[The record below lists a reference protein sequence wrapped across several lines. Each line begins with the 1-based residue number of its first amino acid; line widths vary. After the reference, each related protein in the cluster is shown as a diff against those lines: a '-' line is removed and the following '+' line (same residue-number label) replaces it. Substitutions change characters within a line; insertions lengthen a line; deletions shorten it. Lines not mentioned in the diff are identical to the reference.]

1 MSLSNAELQERA
13 HNHNHNHYR
22 PDIDG
27 LRAIAVL
34 SVVIFHA
41 FPEYLGGGFIGVDVF
56 FVISGFLITSL
67 ILREQ
72 REERFSLK
80 HFYARRIRR
89 IFPALSLVL
98 GFGLIAGWICLNFME
113 YKQLTKHTG
122 SSAIFITNFMLLREA
137 GYFDN
142 AADTKPMLHL
152 WSLAIEEQFYLAWP
166 LVLMF
171 FKRLP
176 RWLFPTLVVLL
187 LSSLGY
193 SLSLVFKGNFEY
205 DFYSP
210 LSRSWELLLG
220 ASLAFGV
227 SRQAAIP
234 TPRRNMAGWVGLVF
248 IFMSACFLD
257 KNMPFPGYLALPP
270 TVGAALILFAGMQSN
285 LNRVLLAS
293 RPLVA
298 IGLISYPLYLWH
310 WPLLS
315 FARILESQTPGL
327 GLRLFLVLS
336 SFVLAWLTYR
346 FVEKPIRFSDRYPRA
361 VLWLSLWMV
370 AVLLM
375 SHAVNRLDG
384 LKFRHHGM
392 LNADPT
398 TLIVG
403 AERGT
408 LQPTCTL
415 AAEDMHLFKWCFN
428 DGKTNPPNHALIG
441 DSKGEALVYSLMRK
455 SPADHG
461 WLMLGP
467 INILRADNDAGRAA
481 FSALESNPNLQVIV
495 MANALRGLF
504 PLDADTGLIANS
516 ALDMEAIDQ
525 MVATYTRK
533 ITQWQSLGK
542 RVVFVIDNPT
552 LPDPNSCITGGL
564 TPFESLNKVLRRA
577 ENPYCKLK
585 YSDHMKGTAPFQ
597 QFITKLKRAN
607 PALLVYDPLPL
618 LCDIPAD
625 ICTIERDGKFL
636 YSYGDHISD
645 HAGMLIA
652 DQLLTQIAAMPR

>member
-1 MSLSNAELQERA
+1 MSLSNAELQERT
-13 HNHNHNHYR
+13 HNLYR

-27 LRAIAVL
+27 LRAVAVL

-72 REERFSLK
+72 REERFSLR

-98 GFGLIAGWICLNFME
+98 GFGLVAGWICLNFME

-176 RWLFPTLVVLL
+176 RWLFPVLVVLL
-187 LSSLGY
+187 LSSLTY
-193 SLSLVFKGNFEY
+193 SLSLVFKGDLEH

-234 TPRRNMAGWVGLVF
+234 TAWRNMAGWAGLVF

-257 KNMPFPGYLALPP
+257 KSMPFPGYWALPP
-270 TVGAALILFAGMQSN
+270 TLGAALILFAGMQSN
-285 LNRVLLAS
+285 VNRVLLAS

-315 FARILESQTPGL
+315 FARILESQTPGPE
-327 GLRLFLVLS
+327 LRLALVLL
-336 SFVLAWLTYR
+336 SFILAWGTYR
-346 FVEKPIRFSDRYPRA
+346 FIEKPIRFSDRYPRA
-361 VLWLSLWMV
+361 VLWLGLWMV

-398 TLIVG
+398 TLVVG

-408 LQPTCTL
+408 LEPTCSL
-415 AAEDMHLFKWCFN
+415 APEDMHLFKWCFN
-428 DGKTNPPNHALIG
+428 DGKTSPPNHALIG
-441 DSKGEALVYSLMRK
+441 DSKGEALVYSLIRR

-481 FSALESNPNLQVIV
+481 FSALEGNPNLQVIV

-504 PLDADTGLIANS
+504 PLDGDTGLIANS
-516 ALDMEAIDQ
+516 AIDMEAIDQ
-525 MVATYTRK
+525 MVAAYTRK
-533 ITQWQSLGK
+533 ITQWKSLGK

-585 YSDHMKGTAPFQ
+585 YSDHIKGTAPFQ
-597 QFITKLKRAN
+597 QFITKLKLAN

-625 ICTIERDGKFL
+625 MCTIERDGKFL

-652 DQLLTQIAAMPR
+652 DQLLPLIGAMPR

>member
-1 MSLSNAELQERA
+1 MFSLKANLQQHA
-13 HNHNHNHYR
+13 YNHYR

-72 REERFSLK
+72 KEQRFSLK
-80 HFYARRIRR
+80 HFYAKRIRR

-98 GFGLIAGWICLNFME
+98 GFGLVAGWICLNFME

-176 RWLFPTLVVLL
+176 RWLLPVLVVLL
-187 LSSLGY
+187 LSSFAY
-193 SLSLVFKGNFEY
+193 SLSLVFKGNLDL

-210 LSRSWELLLG
+210 LSRSWELFLG
-220 ASLAFGV
+220 ASLAFGMRRQVAV
-227 SRQAAIP
+227 S
-234 TPRRNMAGWVGLVF
+234 TPSRNMAGYVGLILVV
-248 IFMSACFLD
+248 MSACFLD
-257 KNMPFPGYLALPP
+257 KSMPFPGYWALPP
-270 TVGAALILFAGMQSN
+270 TLGAALILFAGMQSN

-293 RPLVA
+293 RPLVS

-336 SFVLAWLTYR
+336 SFVFAWLTYQ
-346 FVEKPIRFSDRYPRA
+346 FVEKPIRYSDRCPRA
-361 VLWLSLWMV
+361 VLWLSLWML

-398 TLIVG
+398 TLVVG

-408 LQPTCTL
+408 LQPTCML
-415 AAEDMHLFKWCFN
+415 APEDMHLFKWCFN
-428 DGKTNPPNHALIG
+428 DGKTSPPNYALIG
-441 DSKGEALVYSLMRK
+441 DSKGEALVYSLIRK
-455 SPADHG
+455 SPSDHG

-467 INILRADNDAGRAA
+467 INVLRADNDTARAA
-481 FSALESNPNLQVIV
+481 FSVLEGNPNLQVIV

-504 PLDADTGLIANS
+504 PLDADTGFIANS
-516 ALDMEAIDQ
+516 AIATEVIDQ
-525 MVATYTRK
+525 MVASYTRK

-585 YSDHMKGTAPFQ
+585 YSDHIKGTAPFQ
-597 QFITKLKRAN
+597 HFISKLKQAN

-625 ICTIERDGKFL
+625 MCTIERDGKFL

-645 HAGMLIA
+645 YAGMLIA
-652 DQLLTQIAAMPR
+652 DQLLPLIEAMPR

>member
-1 MSLSNAELQERA
+1 MSLSNAELQERT
-13 HNHNHNHYR
+13 HNLYR

-27 LRAIAVL
+27 LRAVAVL

-72 REERFSLK
+72 REERFSLR

-176 RWLFPTLVVLL
+176 RWLFPVLVVLL
-187 LSSLGY
+187 LSSLTY
-193 SLSLVFKGNFEY
+193 SLSLVFKGDLEH

-234 TPRRNMAGWVGLVF
+234 TAWRNMAGWVGFVL

-257 KNMPFPGYLALPP
+257 KSMPFPGYWALPP
-270 TVGAALILFAGMQSN
+270 TLGAALILFAGMQSN
-285 LNRVLLAS
+285 VNRVLLAS

-315 FARILESQTPGL
+315 FARILESQTPGPE
-327 GLRLFLVLS
+327 LRLALVLM
-336 SFVLAWLTYR
+336 SFILAWGTYR
-346 FVEKPIRFSDRYPRA
+346 FIEKPIRFSDRYPRA
-361 VLWLSLWMV
+361 VLWLGLWMV

-398 TLIVG
+398 TLVVG

-408 LQPTCTL
+408 LEPTCSL
-415 AAEDMHLFKWCFN
+415 APEDMHLFKWCFN
-428 DGKTNPPNHALIG
+428 DGKTSPPNHALIG
-441 DSKGEALVYSLMRK
+441 DSKGEALVYSLIRR

-481 FSALESNPNLQVIV
+481 FSALEGNPNLQVIV

-504 PLDADTGLIANS
+504 PLDGDTGLIANS
-516 ALDMEAIDQ
+516 AIDMEAIDQ
-525 MVATYTRK
+525 MVAAYTRK

-585 YSDHMKGTAPFQ
+585 YSDHIKGTAPFQ
-597 QFITKLKRAN
+597 QFITKLKLAN

-625 ICTIERDGKFL
+625 MCTIERDGKFL

-652 DQLLTQIAAMPR
+652 DQLLPLIGAMPR

>member
-1 MSLSNAELQERA
+1 MSLSNAELQERT
-13 HNHNHNHYR
+13 HNLYR

-27 LRAIAVL
+27 LRAVAVL

-72 REERFSLK
+72 KEERFSLR

-176 RWLFPTLVVLL
+176 RWLFPVLVVLL
-187 LSSLGY
+187 LSSLTY
-193 SLSLVFKGNFEY
+193 SLSLVFKGDLEH

-234 TPRRNMAGWVGLVF
+234 TAWRNMAGWVGFVL

-257 KNMPFPGYLALPP
+257 KSMPFPGYWALPP
-270 TVGAALILFAGMQSN
+270 TLGAALILFAGMQSN
-285 LNRVLLAS
+285 VNRALLAS

-315 FARILESQTPGL
+315 FARILESQTPGPEL
-327 GLRLFLVLS
+327 HLALVLM
-336 SFVLAWLTYR
+336 SFILAWGTYR
-346 FVEKPIRFSDRYPRA
+346 FIEKPIRFSDRYPRA
-361 VLWLSLWMV
+361 VLWLGLWMV

-398 TLIVG
+398 TLVVG

-408 LQPTCTL
+408 LQPTCSL
-415 AAEDMHLFKWCFN
+415 APEDMHLFKWCFN
-428 DGKTNPPNHALIG
+428 DGKTSPPNHALIG
-441 DSKGEALVYSLMRK
+441 DSKGEALVYSLIRR

-481 FSALESNPNLQVIV
+481 FSALEGNPNLQVIV

-504 PLDADTGLIANS
+504 PLDGDTGLIANS
-516 ALDMEAIDQ
+516 AIDMEAIDQ
-525 MVATYTRK
+525 MVAAYTRK

-585 YSDHMKGTAPFQ
+585 YSDHIKGTAPFQ
-597 QFITKLKRAN
+597 QFITKLKLAN

-625 ICTIERDGKFL
+625 MCTIERDGKFL

-652 DQLLTQIAAMPR
+652 DQLLPLIGAMPR

>member
-1 MSLSNAELQERA
+1 MFSLKANLQQHA
-13 HNHNHNHYR
+13 YNHYR

-72 REERFSLK
+72 KEQRFSLK
-80 HFYARRIRR
+80 HFYAKRIRR

-98 GFGLIAGWICLNFME
+98 GFGLVAGWICLNFME

-176 RWLFPTLVVLL
+176 RWLLPVLVVLL
-187 LSSLGY
+187 LSSFAH
-193 SLSLVFKGNFEY
+193 SLSLVFKGTLDL

-210 LSRSWELLLG
+210 LSRSWELFLG
-220 ASLAFGV
+220 ASLAFGM
-227 SRQAAIP
+227 SRQVAVS
-234 TPRRNMAGWVGLVF
+234 TPSRNMAGYVGLILVV
-248 IFMSACFLD
+248 MSACFLD
-257 KNMPFPGYLALPP
+257 KSMPFPGYWALPP
-270 TVGAALILFAGMQSN
+270 TLGAALILFAGMQSN

-293 RPLVA
+293 RPLVS

-336 SFVLAWLTYR
+336 SFVFAWLTYL
-346 FVEKPIRFSDRYPRA
+346 FVEKPIRYSDRCPRA
-361 VLWLSLWMV
+361 VLWLSLWML

-398 TLIVG
+398 TLVVG

-408 LQPTCTL
+408 LQPTCML
-415 AAEDMHLFKWCFN
+415 APEDMHLFKWCFN
-428 DGKTNPPNHALIG
+428 DGKTSPPNYALIG
-441 DSKGEALVYSLMRK
+441 DSKGEALVYSLIRK
-455 SPADHG
+455 SPSDHG

-467 INILRADNDAGRAA
+467 INVLRADNDTARAA
-481 FSALESNPNLQVIV
+481 FSVLEGNPNLQVIV

-504 PLDADTGLIANS
+504 PLDADTGFIANS
-516 ALDMEAIDQ
+516 AIATEVIDQ
-525 MVATYTRK
+525 MVASYTRK

-585 YSDHMKGTAPFQ
+585 YSDHIKGTAPFQ
-597 QFITKLKRAN
+597 HFISKLKQAN

-625 ICTIERDGKFL
+625 MCTIERDGKFL

-645 HAGMLIA
+645 YAGMLIA
-652 DQLLTQIAAMPR
+652 DQLLPLIEAMPR

>member
-1 MSLSNAELQERA
+1 MKSTNQLWL
-13 HNHNHNHYR
+13 
-22 PDIDG
+22 
-27 LRAIAVL
+27 
-34 SVVIFHA
+34 
-41 FPEYLGGGFIGVDVF
+41 
-56 FVISGFLITSL
+56 ISGFLITSL

-98 GFGLIAGWICLNFME
+98 GFGLVAGWICLNFME

-176 RWLFPTLVVLL
+176 RWLFPALLVLL

-248 IFMSACFLD
+248 IFISACFLD
-257 KNMPFPGYLALPP
+257 KNMPFPGYWALPP

-336 SFVLAWLTYR
+336 SFVLAWVTYR

-384 LKFRHHGM
+384 LKFRHQGM
-392 LNADPT
+392 LNADPM

-415 AAEDMHLFKWCFN
+415 APEDMHLFKWCFN

-455 SPADHG
+455 SPAEHG

-516 ALDMEAIDQ
+516 AVDMEAIDQ

-542 RVVFVIDNPT
+542 RAVFVVDNPT

>member
-1 MSLSNAELQERA
+1 MFSLKANLQQHA
-13 HNHNHNHYR
+13 YNHYR

-72 REERFSLK
+72 KEQRFSLK
-80 HFYARRIRR
+80 HFYAKRIRR

-98 GFGLIAGWICLNFME
+98 GFGLVAGWICLNFME

-176 RWLFPTLVVLL
+176 RWLLPVLVVLL
-187 LSSLGY
+187 LSSFAY
-193 SLSLVFKGNFEY
+193 SLSLVFKGTLDL

-210 LSRSWELLLG
+210 LSRCWELFLG
-220 ASLAFGV
+220 ASLAFGM
-227 SRQAAIP
+227 SRQLAVS
-234 TPRRNMAGWVGLVF
+234 TPSRNMAGYVGLILVV
-248 IFMSACFLD
+248 MSACFLD
-257 KNMPFPGYLALPP
+257 KSMPFPGYWALPP
-270 TVGAALILFAGMQSN
+270 TLGAALILFAGMQSN

-293 RPLVA
+293 RPLVS

-336 SFVLAWLTYR
+336 SFVFAWLTYQ
-346 FVEKPIRFSDRYPRA
+346 FVEKPIRYSDRCPRA
-361 VLWLSLWMV
+361 VLWLSLWML

-398 TLIVG
+398 TLVVG

-408 LQPTCTL
+408 LQPTCML
-415 AAEDMHLFKWCFN
+415 APEDMHLFKWCFN
-428 DGKTNPPNHALIG
+428 DGKTSPPNYALIG
-441 DSKGEALVYSLMRK
+441 DSKGEALVYSLIRK
-455 SPADHG
+455 SPSDHG

-467 INILRADNDAGRAA
+467 INVLKADNDTARAA
-481 FSALESNPNLQVIV
+481 FSVLEGNPNLQVIV

-504 PLDADTGLIANS
+504 PLDADTGFIANS
-516 ALDMEAIDQ
+516 AIATEVIDQ
-525 MVATYTRK
+525 MVASYTRK

-585 YSDHMKGTAPFQ
+585 YSDHIKGTAPFQ
-597 QFITKLKRAN
+597 HFISKLKQAN

-625 ICTIERDGKFL
+625 MCTIERDGKFL

-645 HAGMLIA
+645 YAGMLIA
-652 DQLLTQIAAMPR
+652 DQLLPLIEAMPR

>member
-1 MSLSNAELQERA
+1 MSLSNAELQERT
-13 HNHNHNHYR
+13 HNLYR

-27 LRAIAVL
+27 LRAVAVL

-72 REERFSLK
+72 REERFSLR

-98 GFGLIAGWICLNFME
+98 GFGLVAGWICLNFME

-171 FKRLP
+171 FKRLT
-176 RWLFPTLVVLL
+176 RWLFPVLVVLL
-187 LSSLGY
+187 LSSLTY
-193 SLSLVFKGNFEY
+193 SLSLVFKGDLEH

-227 SRQAAIP
+227 SRQVAIP
-234 TPRRNMAGWVGLVF
+234 TAWRNMAGWVGFVL

-257 KNMPFPGYLALPP
+257 KSMPFPGYWALPP
-270 TVGAALILFAGMQSN
+270 TLGAALILFAGMQSN
-285 LNRVLLAS
+285 VNRVLLAS

-315 FARILESQTPGL
+315 FARILESQTPGPE
-327 GLRLFLVLS
+327 LRLALVLL
-336 SFVLAWLTYR
+336 SFILAWGTYR
-346 FVEKPIRFSDRYPRA
+346 FIEKPIRFSDRYPRA
-361 VLWLSLWMV
+361 VLWLGLWMV

-398 TLIVG
+398 TLVVG

-408 LQPTCTL
+408 LEPTCSL
-415 AAEDMHLFKWCFN
+415 APEDMHLFKWCFN
-428 DGKTNPPNHALIG
+428 DGKTSPPNHALIG
-441 DSKGEALVYSLMRK
+441 DSKGEALVYSLIRR

-481 FSALESNPNLQVIV
+481 FSALEGNPNLQVIV

-504 PLDADTGLIANS
+504 PLDGDTGLIANS
-516 ALDMEAIDQ
+516 AIDMEAIDQ
-525 MVATYTRK
+525 MVAAYTRK

-585 YSDHMKGTAPFQ
+585 YSDHIKGTAPFQ
-597 QFITKLKRAN
+597 QFITKLKLAN

-625 ICTIERDGKFL
+625 MCTIERDGKFL

-652 DQLLTQIAAMPR
+652 DQLLPLIGAMPR

>member
-1 MSLSNAELQERA
+1 MSLPNTELQD
-13 HNHNHNHYR
+13 HTQNNYR

-34 SVVIFHA
+34 SVVVFHA
-41 FPEYLGGGFIGVDVF
+41 FPEFLSGGFIGVDVF

-72 REERFSLK
+72 KEERFSLRI
-80 HFYARRIRR
+80 FYARRIRR

-98 GFGLIAGWICLNFME
+98 GFGLVAGWICLNFME

-176 RWLFPTLVVLL
+176 RWLFSALVALL
-187 LSSLGY
+187 ISSLGY
-193 SLSLVFKGNFEY
+193 SLSLTFKGDLAH

-220 ASLAFGV
+220 ASLAFGMN
-227 SRQAAIP
+227 RQTAVA
-234 TPRRNMAGWVGLVF
+234 TLWLNLAGWAGLLLMF
-248 IFMSACFLD
+248 ISAYFLN
-257 KNMPFPGYLALPP
+257 KSMAFPGYWALLP
-270 TVGAALILFAGMQSN
+270 TLGASLILFAGMRSK
-285 LNRVLLAS
+285 LNRVILAS

-298 IGLISYPLYLWH
+298 VGLISYPLYLWH

-315 FARILESQTPGL
+315 FSRILASQTPQIE
-327 GLRLFLVLS
+327 LRLFLVLL
-336 SFVLAWLTYR
+336 SFLLAWVTYR
-346 FVEKPIRFSDRYPRA
+346 FVEKPIRFSNRYPRA

-392 LNADPT
+392 LNADPS
-398 TLIVG
+398 TLVVG

-415 AAEDMHLFKWCFN
+415 APNYMDLFKWCFN
-428 DGKTNPPNHALIG
+428 DGKLNPPNYALIG
-441 DSKGEALVYSLMRK
+441 DSKGEALVYSLIRK

-461 WLMLGP
+461 WMMLGP
-467 INILRADNDAGRAA
+467 INVLHVDDELGRVAY
-481 FSALESNPNLQVIV
+481 SALESNPNLQVIV
-495 MANALRGLF
+495 MANALRGMF
-504 PLDADTGLIANS
+504 PLDPETGLIVKS
-516 ALDMEAIDQ
+516 SSETGSVDR
-525 MVATYTRK
+525 MVATYTKK
-533 ITQWQSLGK
+533 IAQWQRLGK

-564 TPFESLNKVLRRA
+564 TPFEFFNKVLRRA
-577 ENPYCKLK
+577 ENPHCKLK
-585 YSDHMKGTAPFQ
+585 YSDHIKGTAPFQ
-597 QFITKLKRAN
+597 QFITKLKQAN

-625 ICTIERDGKFL
+625 MCTIERDGKFL

-652 DQLLTQIAAMPR
+652 DQLLPLIDAMPR

>member
-1 MSLSNAELQERA
+1 MSLSNAELQERT
-13 HNHNHNHYR
+13 HNLYR

-27 LRAIAVL
+27 LRAVAVL

-72 REERFSLK
+72 KEERFSLR

-98 GFGLIAGWICLNFME
+98 GFGLVAGWICLNFME

-176 RWLFPTLVVLL
+176 RWLFPVLVVLL
-187 LSSLGY
+187 LSSLTY
-193 SLSLVFKGNFEY
+193 SLSLVFKGDLEH

-234 TPRRNMAGWVGLVF
+234 TAWRNMAGWAGLVF

-257 KNMPFPGYLALPP
+257 KSMPFPGYWALPP
-270 TVGAALILFAGMQSN
+270 TLGAALILFAGMQSN
-285 LNRVLLAS
+285 VNRVLLAS

-315 FARILESQTPGL
+315 FARILESQTPGPE
-327 GLRLFLVLS
+327 LRLALVLM
-336 SFVLAWLTYR
+336 SFILAWGTYR
-346 FVEKPIRFSDRYPRA
+346 FIEKPIRFSDRYPRA
-361 VLWLSLWMV
+361 VLWLGLWMV

-398 TLIVG
+398 TLVVG

-408 LQPTCTL
+408 LEPTCSL
-415 AAEDMHLFKWCFN
+415 APEDMHLFKWCFN
-428 DGKTNPPNHALIG
+428 DGKTSPPNHALIG
-441 DSKGEALVYSLMRK
+441 DSKGEALVYSLIRR

-481 FSALESNPNLQVIV
+481 FSALEGNPNLQVIV

-504 PLDADTGLIANS
+504 PLDGDTGLIANS
-516 ALDMEAIDQ
+516 AIDMEAIDQ
-525 MVATYTRK
+525 MVAAYTRK

-585 YSDHMKGTAPFQ
+585 YSDHIKGTAPFQ
-597 QFITKLKRAN
+597 QFITKLKLAN

-625 ICTIERDGKFL
+625 MCTIERDGKFL

-652 DQLLTQIAAMPR
+652 DQLLPLIGAMPR

>member
-1 MSLSNAELQERA
+1 MFSLKANLQQHA
-13 HNHNHNHYR
+13 YNHYR

-72 REERFSLK
+72 KEQRFSLK
-80 HFYARRIRR
+80 HFYAKRIRR

-98 GFGLIAGWICLNFME
+98 GFGLVAGWICLNFME

-176 RWLFPTLVVLL
+176 RWLLPVLVVLL
-187 LSSLGY
+187 LSSFAH
-193 SLSLVFKGNFEY
+193 SLSLVFKGTLDL

-210 LSRSWELLLG
+210 LSRCWELFLG
-220 ASLAFGV
+220 ASLAFGM
-227 SRQAAIP
+227 SRQLAVS
-234 TPRRNMAGWVGLVF
+234 TPSRNMAGYVGLILVV
-248 IFMSACFLD
+248 MSACFLD
-257 KNMPFPGYLALPP
+257 KSMPFPGYWALPP
-270 TVGAALILFAGMQSN
+270 TLGAALILFAGMQSN

-293 RPLVA
+293 RPLVS

-336 SFVLAWLTYR
+336 SFVFAWLTYQ
-346 FVEKPIRFSDRYPRA
+346 FVEKPIRYSDRCPRA
-361 VLWLSLWMV
+361 VLWLSLWML

-398 TLIVG
+398 TLVVG

-408 LQPTCTL
+408 LQPTCML
-415 AAEDMHLFKWCFN
+415 APEDMHLFKWCFN
-428 DGKTNPPNHALIG
+428 DGKTSPPNYALIG
-441 DSKGEALVYSLMRK
+441 DSKGEALVYSLIRK
-455 SPADHG
+455 SPSDHG

-467 INILRADNDAGRAA
+467 INVLKADNDTARAA
-481 FSALESNPNLQVIV
+481 FSVLEGNPNLQVIV

-504 PLDADTGLIANS
+504 PLDADTGFIANS
-516 ALDMEAIDQ
+516 AIATEVIDQ
-525 MVATYTRK
+525 MVASYTRK

-585 YSDHMKGTAPFQ
+585 YSDHIKGTAPFQ
-597 QFITKLKRAN
+597 HFISKLKQAN

-625 ICTIERDGKFL
+625 MCTIERDGKFL

-645 HAGMLIA
+645 YAGMLIA
-652 DQLLTQIAAMPR
+652 DQLLPLIEAMPR

>member
-1 MSLSNAELQERA
+1 MFSLKANLQQHA
-13 HNHNHNHYR
+13 YNHYR

-72 REERFSLK
+72 KEQRFSLK
-80 HFYARRIRR
+80 HFYAKRIRR

-98 GFGLIAGWICLNFME
+98 GFGLVAGWICLNFME

-176 RWLFPTLVVLL
+176 RWLLPVLVVLL
-187 LSSLGY
+187 LSSFAY
-193 SLSLVFKGNFEY
+193 SLSLVFKGTLDL

-210 LSRSWELLLG
+210 LSRCWELFLG
-220 ASLAFGV
+220 ASLAFGM
-227 SRQAAIP
+227 SRQLAVS
-234 TPRRNMAGWVGLVF
+234 TPSRNMAGYVGLILVV
-248 IFMSACFLD
+248 MSACFLD
-257 KNMPFPGYLALPP
+257 KSMPFPGYWALPP
-270 TVGAALILFAGMQSN
+270 TLGAALILFAGMQSN

-293 RPLVA
+293 RPLVS

-336 SFVLAWLTYR
+336 SFVFAWLTYQ
-346 FVEKPIRFSDRYPRA
+346 FVEKPIRYSDRCPRA
-361 VLWLSLWMV
+361 VLWLSLWML

-398 TLIVG
+398 TLVVG

-408 LQPTCTL
+408 LQPTCML
-415 AAEDMHLFKWCFN
+415 APEDMHLFKWCFN
-428 DGKTNPPNHALIG
+428 DGKTSPPNYALIG
-441 DSKGEALVYSLMRK
+441 DSKGEALVYSLIRK
-455 SPADHG
+455 SPSDHG

-467 INILRADNDAGRAA
+467 INVLKADNDTARAA
-481 FSALESNPNLQVIV
+481 FSVLEGNPNLQVIV

-504 PLDADTGLIANS
+504 PLDADTGFIANS
-516 ALDMEAIDQ
+516 AIATEVIDQ
-525 MVATYTRK
+525 MVASYTRK

-585 YSDHMKGTAPFQ
+585 YSDHIKGTAPFQ
-597 QFITKLKRAN
+597 HFISKLKQAN
-607 PALLVYDPLPL
+607 PALLVYDTLPL

-625 ICTIERDGKFL
+625 MCTIERDGKFL

-645 HAGMLIA
+645 YAGMLIA
-652 DQLLTQIAAMPR
+652 DQLLPLIEAMPR

>member
-1 MSLSNAELQERA
+1 MSLPNTELQY
-13 HNHNHNHYR
+13 HTQNNYR

-34 SVVIFHA
+34 SVVVFHA
-41 FPEYLGGGFIGVDVF
+41 FPEFLSGGFIGVDVF

-72 REERFSLK
+72 KEERFSLRS
-80 HFYARRIRR
+80 FYARRIRR

-98 GFGLIAGWICLNFME
+98 GFGLVAGWLCLNFME

-166 LVLMF
+166 FVLMF

-176 RWLFPTLVVLL
+176 RWLFSALVALL
-187 LSSLGY
+187 ISSLGY
-193 SLSLVFKGNFEY
+193 SLSLTFKGDLAH

-220 ASLAFGV
+220 ASLAFGMN
-227 SRQAAIP
+227 RQTVVA
-234 TPRRNMAGWVGLVF
+234 TPWLNLAGWAGLLLIF
-248 IFMSACFLD
+248 ISACFLN
-257 KNMPFPGYLALPP
+257 KSMAFPGYWALLP
-270 TVGAALILFAGMQSN
+270 TLGASLILFAGMKSK
-285 LNRVLLAS
+285 LNRVTLAS

-298 IGLISYPLYLWH
+298 VGLISYPLYLWH

-315 FARILESQTPGL
+315 FSRILASQTPQIE
-327 GLRLFLVLS
+327 LRLFLVLL
-336 SFVLAWLTYR
+336 SFLLAWVTYR
-346 FVEKPIRFSDRYPRA
+346 FVEKPIRFSNRYPRA

-392 LNADPT
+392 LNADPS
-398 TLIVG
+398 TLVVG
-403 AERGT
+403 AERGA

-415 AAEDMHLFKWCFN
+415 APNDMHLFKWCFN
-428 DGKTNPPNHALIG
+428 DGKLNPPNYALIG
-441 DSKGEALVYSLMRK
+441 DSKGEALVYSLIRK

-461 WLMLGP
+461 WMMLGP
-467 INILRADNDAGRAA
+467 INVLHGDDELGRVAY
-481 FSALESNPNLQVIV
+481 SALESNPNLQVIV
-495 MANALRGLF
+495 MANALRGMF
-504 PLDADTGLIANS
+504 PLDPETGLIVKS
-516 ALDMEAIDQ
+516 SSETDSVDR
-525 MVATYTRK
+525 MVATYTKK
-533 ITQWQSLGK
+533 IAQWQRLGK

-564 TPFESLNKVLRRA
+564 TPFEFFNKVLRRA

-585 YSDHMKGTAPFQ
+585 YSDHIKGTAPFQ
-597 QFITKLKRAN
+597 QFITKLKQAN

-625 ICTIERDGKFL
+625 VCTIERDGKFL

-652 DQLLTQIAAMPR
+652 DQLLPLIDAMPR

>member
-1 MSLSNAELQERA
+1 MSLLNAELQERA
-13 HNHNHNHYR
+13 HNHYR

-176 RWLFPTLVVLL
+176 RWLFPALVVLL

-227 SRQAAIP
+227 SRQVAIP
-234 TPRRNMAGWVGLVF
+234 TSWRNMAGWVGLVF
-248 IFMSACFLD
+248 IFISACFLD
-257 KNMPFPGYLALPP
+257 KNMPFPGYWALPP

-336 SFVLAWLTYR
+336 SFVLAWVTYR

-384 LKFRHHGM
+384 LKFRHQGM
-392 LNADPT
+392 LNADPM

-415 AAEDMHLFKWCFN
+415 APEDMHLFKWCFN

-455 SPADHG
+455 SPAEHG

-516 ALDMEAIDQ
+516 AVDMEAIDQ

-542 RVVFVIDNPT
+542 RVVFVVDNPT

>member
-1 MSLSNAELQERA
+1 MFSLKANLQQHA
-13 HNHNHNHYR
+13 YNHYR

-72 REERFSLK
+72 KEQRFSLK
-80 HFYARRIRR
+80 HFYAKRIRR

-98 GFGLIAGWICLNFME
+98 GFGLVAGWICLNFME

-176 RWLFPTLVVLL
+176 RWLLPVLVVLL
-187 LSSLGY
+187 LSSFAY
-193 SLSLVFKGNFEY
+193 SLSLVFKGTLDL

-210 LSRSWELLLG
+210 LSRSWELFLG
-220 ASLAFGV
+220 ASLAFGM
-227 SRQAAIP
+227 SRQVAVS
-234 TPRRNMAGWVGLVF
+234 TPSRNMAGYVGLILVV
-248 IFMSACFLD
+248 MSACFLD
-257 KNMPFPGYLALPP
+257 KSMPFPGYWALPP
-270 TVGAALILFAGMQSN
+270 TLGAALILFAGMQSN

-293 RPLVA
+293 RPLVS

-336 SFVLAWLTYR
+336 SFVFAWLTYQ
-346 FVEKPIRFSDRYPRA
+346 FVEKPIRYSDRCPRA
-361 VLWLSLWMV
+361 VLWLSLWML

-398 TLIVG
+398 TLVVG

-408 LQPTCTL
+408 LQPTCML
-415 AAEDMHLFKWCFN
+415 APEDMHLFKWCFN
-428 DGKTNPPNHALIG
+428 DGKTSPPNYALIG
-441 DSKGEALVYSLMRK
+441 DSKGEALVYSLIRK
-455 SPADHG
+455 SPSDHG

-467 INILRADNDAGRAA
+467 INVLKADNDTARAA
-481 FSALESNPNLQVIV
+481 FSVLEGNPNLQVIV

-504 PLDADTGLIANS
+504 PLDADTGFIANS
-516 ALDMEAIDQ
+516 AIATEVIDQ
-525 MVATYTRK
+525 MVASYTRK

-585 YSDHMKGTAPFQ
+585 YSDHIKGTAPFQ
-597 QFITKLKRAN
+597 HFISKLKQAN

-625 ICTIERDGKFL
+625 MCTIERDGKFL

-645 HAGMLIA
+645 YAGMLIA
-652 DQLLTQIAAMPR
+652 DQLLPLIEAMPR

>member
-1 MSLSNAELQERA
+1 MFSLKANLQQHA
-13 HNHNHNHYR
+13 YNHYR

-72 REERFSLK
+72 KEQRFSLK
-80 HFYARRIRR
+80 HFYAKRIRR

-98 GFGLIAGWICLNFME
+98 GFGLVAGWICLNFME

-176 RWLFPTLVVLL
+176 RWLLPVLVVLL
-187 LSSLGY
+187 LSSFAY
-193 SLSLVFKGNFEY
+193 SLSLVFKGNLDL

-210 LSRSWELLLG
+210 LSRCWELFLG
-220 ASLAFGV
+220 ASLAFGM
-227 SRQAAIP
+227 SRQLAVS
-234 TPRRNMAGWVGLVF
+234 TPSRNMAGYVGLILVV
-248 IFMSACFLD
+248 MSACFLD
-257 KNMPFPGYLALPP
+257 KSMPFPGYWALPP
-270 TVGAALILFAGMQSN
+270 TLGAALILFAGMQSN

-293 RPLVA
+293 RPLVS

-336 SFVLAWLTYR
+336 SFVFAWLTYQ
-346 FVEKPIRFSDRYPRA
+346 FVEKPIRYSDRCPRA
-361 VLWLSLWMV
+361 VLWLSLWML

-398 TLIVG
+398 TLVVG

-408 LQPTCTL
+408 LQPTCML
-415 AAEDMHLFKWCFN
+415 APEDMHLFKWCFN
-428 DGKTNPPNHALIG
+428 DGKTSPPNYALIG
-441 DSKGEALVYSLMRK
+441 DSKGEALVYSLIRK
-455 SPADHG
+455 SPSDHG

-467 INILRADNDAGRAA
+467 INVLKADNDTARAA
-481 FSALESNPNLQVIV
+481 FSVLEGNPNLQVIV

-504 PLDADTGLIANS
+504 PLDADTGFIANS
-516 ALDMEAIDQ
+516 AIATEVIDQ
-525 MVATYTRK
+525 MVASYTRK

-585 YSDHMKGTAPFQ
+585 YSDHIKGTAPFQ
-597 QFITKLKRAN
+597 HFISKLKQAN

-625 ICTIERDGKFL
+625 MCTIERDGKFL

-645 HAGMLIA
+645 YAGMLIA
-652 DQLLTQIAAMPR
+652 DQLLPLIEAMPR

>member
-1 MSLSNAELQERA
+1 
-13 HNHNHNHYR
+13 
-22 PDIDG
+22 
-27 LRAIAVL
+27 
-34 SVVIFHA
+34 
-41 FPEYLGGGFIGVDVF
+41 
-56 FVISGFLITSL
+56 
-67 ILREQ
+67 
-72 REERFSLK
+72 
-80 HFYARRIRR
+80 
-89 IFPALSLVL
+89 
-98 GFGLIAGWICLNFME
+98 
-113 YKQLTKHTG
+113 
-122 SSAIFITNFMLLREA
+122 
-137 GYFDN
+137 
-142 AADTKPMLHL
+142 
-152 WSLAIEEQFYLAWP
+152 
-166 LVLMF
+166 
-171 FKRLP
+171 
-176 RWLFPTLVVLL
+176 
-187 LSSLGY
+187 
-193 SLSLVFKGNFEY
+193 
-205 DFYSP
+205 
-210 LSRSWELLLG
+210 
-220 ASLAFGV
+220 
-227 SRQAAIP
+227 
-234 TPRRNMAGWVGLVF
+234 
-248 IFMSACFLD
+248 
-257 KNMPFPGYLALPP
+257 
-270 TVGAALILFAGMQSN
+270 MQSN
-285 LNRVLLAS
+285 VNRVLLAS
-293 RPLVA
+293 RPFVA

-361 VLWLSLWMV
+361 VFWLSLWMV

-398 TLIVG
+398 TLVVG

-415 AAEDMHLFKWCFN
+415 APEDMHLFKWCFN
-428 DGKTNPPNHALIG
+428 DGKTSPPNHALIG
-441 DSKGEALVYSLMRK
+441 DSKGEALVYSLIRK
-455 SPADHG
+455 SPSDHG

-467 INILRADNDAGRAA
+467 INVLSADNDAGRIA
-481 FSALESNPNLQVIV
+481 FSVLEGNPNLQVIV

-504 PLDADTGLIANS
+504 PLNADTGFIANS
-516 ALDMEAIDQ
+516 AIDTKAIDQ
-525 MVATYTRK
+525 MVASYTRK
-533 ITQWQSLGK
+533 ITDWQSLGK

-585 YSDHMKGTAPFQ
+585 YSDHIKGTAPFQ
-597 QFITKLKRAN
+597 HFITKLKQAN

-618 LCDIPAD
+618 LCDLPAD
-625 ICTIERDGKFL
+625 ICTIERNGKFL

-652 DQLLTQIAAMPR
+652 DQLLPLIDAMPR

>member
-1 MSLSNAELQERA
+1 MSLLNAELQEHA
-13 HNHNHNHYR
+13 HNYYR

-176 RWLFPTLVVLL
+176 RWLFPALVVLL

-227 SRQAAIP
+227 SRQVAIP
-234 TPRRNMAGWVGLVF
+234 TSWRNMAGWVGLVF
-248 IFMSACFLD
+248 IFISACFLD
-257 KNMPFPGYLALPP
+257 KNMPFPGYWALPP

-336 SFVLAWLTYR
+336 SFVLAWVTYR

-384 LKFRHHGM
+384 LKFRHQGM
-392 LNADPT
+392 LNADPM

-415 AAEDMHLFKWCFN
+415 APEDMHLFKWCFN

-455 SPADHG
+455 SPAEHG

-516 ALDMEAIDQ
+516 AVDMEAIDQ

-542 RVVFVIDNPT
+542 RVVFVVDNPT

>member
-1 MSLSNAELQERA
+1 MSLSNAELQERT
-13 HNHNHNHYR
+13 HNLYR

-27 LRAIAVL
+27 LRAVAVL

-98 GFGLIAGWICLNFME
+98 GFGLIAGWVCLNFME

-176 RWLFPTLVVLL
+176 RWLFPVLVVLL
-187 LSSLGY
+187 LSSLTY
-193 SLSLVFKGNFEY
+193 SLSLVFKGDLEH

-234 TPRRNMAGWVGLVF
+234 TAWRNMAGWAGLVF

-257 KNMPFPGYLALPP
+257 KSMPFPGYWALPP
-270 TVGAALILFAGMQSN
+270 TLGAALILFAGMQSN
-285 LNRVLLAS
+285 VNRVLLAS

-315 FARILESQTPGL
+315 FARILESQTPGPE
-327 GLRLFLVLS
+327 LRLALVLL
-336 SFVLAWLTYR
+336 SFILAWGTYR
-346 FVEKPIRFSDRYPRA
+346 FIEKPIRFSDRYPRA
-361 VLWLSLWMV
+361 VLWLGLWMV

-398 TLIVG
+398 TLVVG

-408 LQPTCTL
+408 LEPTCSL
-415 AAEDMHLFKWCFN
+415 APEDMHLFKWCFN
-428 DGKTNPPNHALIG
+428 DGKTSPPNHALIG
-441 DSKGEALVYSLMRK
+441 DSKGEALVYSLIRR

-481 FSALESNPNLQVIV
+481 FSALEGNPNLQVIV

-504 PLDADTGLIANS
+504 PLDGDTGLIANS
-516 ALDMEAIDQ
+516 AIDMEAIDQ
-525 MVATYTRK
+525 MVAAYTRK
-533 ITQWQSLGK
+533 ITQWKSLGK

-585 YSDHMKGTAPFQ
+585 YSDHIKGTAPFQ
-597 QFITKLKRAN
+597 QFITKLKLAN

-625 ICTIERDGKFL
+625 MCTIERDGKFL

-652 DQLLTQIAAMPR
+652 DQLLPLIGAMPR

>member
-1 MSLSNAELQERA
+1 MFSLKANLQQHA
-13 HNHNHNHYR
+13 YNHYR

-72 REERFSLK
+72 KEQRFSLK
-80 HFYARRIRR
+80 HFYAKRIRR

-98 GFGLIAGWICLNFME
+98 GFGLVAGWICLNFME

-176 RWLFPTLVVLL
+176 RWLLPVLVVLL
-187 LSSLGY
+187 LSSFAY
-193 SLSLVFKGNFEY
+193 SLSLVFKGTLDL

-210 LSRSWELLLG
+210 LSRSWELFLG
-220 ASLAFGV
+220 ASLAFGM
-227 SRQAAIP
+227 SRQLAVS
-234 TPRRNMAGWVGLVF
+234 TPSRNMAGYVGLILVV
-248 IFMSACFLD
+248 MSACFLD
-257 KNMPFPGYLALPP
+257 KSMPFPGYWALPP
-270 TVGAALILFAGMQSN
+270 TLGAALILFAGMQSN

-293 RPLVA
+293 RPLVS

-336 SFVLAWLTYR
+336 SFVFAWLTYQ
-346 FVEKPIRFSDRYPRA
+346 FVEKPIRYSDRCPRA
-361 VLWLSLWMV
+361 VLWLSLWML

-398 TLIVG
+398 TLVVG

-408 LQPTCTL
+408 LQPTCML
-415 AAEDMHLFKWCFN
+415 APEDMHLFKWCFN
-428 DGKTNPPNHALIG
+428 DGKTSPPNYALIG
-441 DSKGEALVYSLMRK
+441 DSKGEALVYSLIRK
-455 SPADHG
+455 SPSG
-461 WLMLGP
+461 SYFF
-467 INILRADNDAGRAA
+467 I
-481 FSALESNPNLQVIV
+481 
-495 MANALRGLF
+495 
-504 PLDADTGLIANS
+504 
-516 ALDMEAIDQ
+516 
-525 MVATYTRK
+525 
-533 ITQWQSLGK
+533 
-542 RVVFVIDNPT
+542 
-552 LPDPNSCITGGL
+552 CIREVKSS
-564 TPFESLNKVLRRA
+564 PS
-577 ENPYCKLK
+577 
-585 YSDHMKGTAPFQ
+585 
-597 QFITKLKRAN
+597 
-607 PALLVYDPLPL
+607 
-618 LCDIPAD
+618 
-625 ICTIERDGKFL
+625 
-636 YSYGDHISD
+636 
-645 HAGMLIA
+645 
-652 DQLLTQIAAMPR
+652 

>member
-1 MSLSNAELQERA
+1 MSLSNAELQERT
-13 HNHNHNHYR
+13 HNLYR

-27 LRAIAVL
+27 LRAVAVL

-72 REERFSLK
+72 KEERFSLR

-89 IFPALSLVL
+89 LFPALSLVL

-171 FKRLP
+171 FKRLT
-176 RWLFPTLVVLL
+176 RWLFPVLVVLL
-187 LSSLGY
+187 LSSLTY
-193 SLSLVFKGNFEY
+193 SLSLVFKGDLEH

-210 LSRSWELLLG
+210 FSRSWELLLG

-234 TPRRNMAGWVGLVF
+234 MAWRNMAGWVGFVL

-257 KNMPFPGYLALPP
+257 KSMPFPGYWALPP
-270 TVGAALILFAGMQSN
+270 TLGAALILFAGMQSN
-285 LNRVLLAS
+285 VNRVLLAS

-315 FARILESQTPGL
+315 FARILESQTPGPE
-327 GLRLFLVLS
+327 LRLALVLM
-336 SFVLAWLTYR
+336 SFILAWGTYR
-346 FVEKPIRFSDRYPRA
+346 FIEKPIRFSDRYPRA
-361 VLWLSLWMV
+361 VLWLGLWMV

-398 TLIVG
+398 TLVVG

-408 LQPTCTL
+408 LQPTCSL
-415 AAEDMHLFKWCFN
+415 APEDMHLFKWCFN
-428 DGKTNPPNHALIG
+428 DGKTSPPNHALIG
-441 DSKGEALVYSLMRK
+441 DSKGEALVYSLIRR

-481 FSALESNPNLQVIV
+481 FSALEGNPNLQVIV

-504 PLDADTGLIANS
+504 PLDGDTGLIANS
-516 ALDMEAIDQ
+516 AIDMEAIDQ
-525 MVATYTRK
+525 MVAAYTRK

-585 YSDHMKGTAPFQ
+585 YSDHIKGTAPFQ
-597 QFITKLKRAN
+597 QFITKLKLAN

-625 ICTIERDGKFL
+625 MCTIERDGKFL

-652 DQLLTQIAAMPR
+652 DQLLPLIGAMPR

>member
-1 MSLSNAELQERA
+1 MSLLNAELQE
-13 HNHNHNHYR
+13 HTHNHYR

-27 LRAIAVL
+27 LRAVAVL

-72 REERFSLK
+72 KEERFSLR

-176 RWLFPTLVVLL
+176 RWLFPVLVALL
-187 LSSLGY
+187 LSSLTY
-193 SLSLVFKGNFEY
+193 SLSLVFKGDLEH

-234 TPRRNMAGWVGLVF
+234 TAWRNMAGWAGLVF

-257 KNMPFPGYLALPP
+257 KSMPFPGYWALPP
-270 TVGAALILFAGMQSN
+270 TLGAALILFAGMQSN
-285 LNRVLLAS
+285 VNRVLLAS

-315 FARILESQTPGL
+315 FARILESQTPGPE
-327 GLRLFLVLS
+327 LRLALVLL
-336 SFVLAWLTYR
+336 SFILAWGTYR
-346 FVEKPIRFSDRYPRA
+346 FIEKPIRFSDRYPRA
-361 VLWLSLWMV
+361 VLWLGLWMV

-398 TLIVG
+398 TLVVG

-408 LQPTCTL
+408 LQPTCSL
-415 AAEDMHLFKWCFN
+415 APEDMHLFKWCFN
-428 DGKTNPPNHALIG
+428 DGKTSPPNHALIG
-441 DSKGEALVYSLMRK
+441 DSKGEALVYSLIRR
-455 SPADHG
+455 SPDDHG

-481 FSALESNPNLQVIV
+481 FSALEGNPNLQVIV

-504 PLDADTGLIANS
+504 PLDGDTGLIANS
-516 ALDMEAIDQ
+516 AIDMEAIDQ
-525 MVATYTRK
+525 MVAAYTRK

-585 YSDHMKGTAPFQ
+585 YSDHIKGTAPFQ
-597 QFITKLKRAN
+597 QFITKLKLAN

-625 ICTIERDGKFL
+625 MCTIERDGKFL

-652 DQLLTQIAAMPR
+652 DQLLPLIGAMPR

>member
-1 MSLSNAELQERA
+1 MSLLNAELQERA
-13 HNHNHNHYR
+13 HNHNHYR

-98 GFGLIAGWICLNFME
+98 GFGLVAGWICLNFME

-176 RWLFPTLVVLL
+176 RWLFPALVVLL

-210 LSRSWELLLG
+210 WSRSWELLLG

-227 SRQAAIP
+227 SRQVAIP
-234 TPRRNMAGWVGLVF
+234 TSWRNMAGWVGLVF
-248 IFMSACFLD
+248 IFISACFLD
-257 KNMPFPGYLALPP
+257 KNMPFPGYWALPP

-392 LNADPT
+392 LNADPM

-415 AAEDMHLFKWCFN
+415 APEDMHLFKWCFN

-455 SPADHG
+455 SPAEHG

-516 ALDMEAIDQ
+516 AVDMEAIDQ

-542 RVVFVIDNPT
+542 RVVFVVDNPT

>member
-1 MSLSNAELQERA
+1 MSLSNAELQERT
-13 HNHNHNHYR
+13 HNLYR

-27 LRAIAVL
+27 LRAVAVL

-72 REERFSLK
+72 REERFSLR

-98 GFGLIAGWICLNFME
+98 GFGLVAGWICLNFME

-176 RWLFPTLVVLL
+176 RWLFPVLVVLL
-187 LSSLGY
+187 LSSLTY
-193 SLSLVFKGNFEY
+193 SLSLVFKGDLEH

-234 TPRRNMAGWVGLVF
+234 TAWRNMAGWVGFVL

-257 KNMPFPGYLALPP
+257 KSMPFPGYWALPP
-270 TVGAALILFAGMQSN
+270 TLGAALILFAGMQSN
-285 LNRVLLAS
+285 VNRALLAS

-315 FARILESQTPGL
+315 FARILESQTPGPE
-327 GLRLFLVLS
+327 LRLALVLL
-336 SFVLAWLTYR
+336 SFILAWGTYR
-346 FVEKPIRFSDRYPRA
+346 FIEKPIRFSDRYPRA
-361 VLWLSLWMV
+361 VLWLGLWMV

-398 TLIVG
+398 TLVVG

-408 LQPTCTL
+408 LQPTCSL
-415 AAEDMHLFKWCFN
+415 APEDMHLFKWCFN
-428 DGKTNPPNHALIG
+428 DGKTSPPNHALIG
-441 DSKGEALVYSLMRK
+441 DSKGEALVYSLIRR

-481 FSALESNPNLQVIV
+481 FSALEGNPNLQVIV

-504 PLDADTGLIANS
+504 PLDGDTGLIANS
-516 ALDMEAIDQ
+516 AIDMEAIDQ
-525 MVATYTRK
+525 MVAAYTRK

-585 YSDHMKGTAPFQ
+585 YSDHIKGTAPFQ
-597 QFITKLKRAN
+597 QFITKLKLAN

-625 ICTIERDGKFL
+625 MCTIERDGKFL

-652 DQLLTQIAAMPR
+652 DQLLPLIGAMPR

>member
-1 MSLSNAELQERA
+1 MSLLNAELQE
-13 HNHNHNHYR
+13 HTHNHYR

-27 LRAIAVL
+27 LRAVAVL

-80 HFYARRIRR
+80 NFYARRIRR

-176 RWLFPTLVVLL
+176 RWLFPALVVLL

-227 SRQAAIP
+227 SRQVAIP
-234 TPRRNMAGWVGLVF
+234 TSWRNMAGWVGLVF
-248 IFMSACFLD
+248 IFISACFLD
-257 KNMPFPGYLALPP
+257 KNMPFPGYWALPP

-315 FARILESQTPGL
+315 FARILESQTPGPE
-327 GLRLFLVLS
+327 LRLALVLL
-336 SFVLAWLTYR
+336 SFILAWGTYR
-346 FVEKPIRFSDRYPRA
+346 FIEKPIRFSDRYPRA
-361 VLWLSLWMV
+361 VLWLGLWMV

-398 TLIVG
+398 TLVVG

-408 LQPTCTL
+408 LEPTCSL
-415 AAEDMHLFKWCFN
+415 APEDMHLFKWCFN
-428 DGKTNPPNHALIG
+428 DGKTSPPNHALIG
-441 DSKGEALVYSLMRK
+441 DSKGEALVYSLIRR

-461 WLMLGP
+461 WMMLGP

-481 FSALESNPNLQVIV
+481 FSALEGNPNLQVIV

-504 PLDADTGLIANS
+504 PLGGDTRLIANS
-516 ALDMEAIDQ
+516 AIDMEAIDQ
-525 MVATYTRK
+525 MVAAYTRK
-533 ITQWQSLGK
+533 ITQWKSLGK

-585 YSDHMKGTAPFQ
+585 YSDHIKGTAPFQ
-597 QFITKLKRAN
+597 QFITKLKLAN

-625 ICTIERDGKFL
+625 MCTIERDGKFL

-652 DQLLTQIAAMPR
+652 DQLLPLIGAMPR

>member
-1 MSLSNAELQERA
+1 MSLSNAELQERT
-13 HNHNHNHYR
+13 HNLYR

-27 LRAIAVL
+27 LRAVAVL

-72 REERFSLK
+72 REERFSLR

-98 GFGLIAGWICLNFME
+98 GFGLVAGWICLNFME

-176 RWLFPTLVVLL
+176 RWLFPVLVVLL
-187 LSSLGY
+187 LSSLTY
-193 SLSLVFKGNFEY
+193 SLSLVFKGDLEH

-234 TPRRNMAGWVGLVF
+234 TAWRNMAGWAGLVF

-257 KNMPFPGYLALPP
+257 KSMPFPGYWALPP
-270 TVGAALILFAGMQSN
+270 TLGAALILFAGMQSN
-285 LNRVLLAS
+285 VNRVLLAS

-315 FARILESQTPGL
+315 FARILESQTPGPE
-327 GLRLFLVLS
+327 LRLALVLL
-336 SFVLAWLTYR
+336 SFILAWGTYR
-346 FVEKPIRFSDRYPRA
+346 FIEKPIRFSDRYPRA
-361 VLWLSLWMV
+361 VLWLGLWMM

-398 TLIVG
+398 TLVVG

-408 LQPTCTL
+408 LEPTCSL
-415 AAEDMHLFKWCFN
+415 APEDMHLFKWCFN
-428 DGKTNPPNHALIG
+428 DGKTSPPNHALIG
-441 DSKGEALVYSLMRK
+441 DSKGEALVYSLIRR

-481 FSALESNPNLQVIV
+481 FSALEGNPNLQVIV

-504 PLDADTGLIANS
+504 PLDGDTGLIANS
-516 ALDMEAIDQ
+516 AIDMEAIDQ
-525 MVATYTRK
+525 MVAAYTRK

-585 YSDHMKGTAPFQ
+585 YSDHIKGTAPFQ
-597 QFITKLKRAN
+597 QFITKLKLAN

-625 ICTIERDGKFL
+625 MCTIERDGKFL

-652 DQLLTQIAAMPR
+652 DQLLPLIGAMPR